1 MRVVAVLM
9 AVLLLAGRAA
19 AQAPEPSSARDP
31 QPAPVPADGQA
42 GAPQT
47 DPAPTHVSTS
57 WKSLIRD
64 SAGDYWH
71 FPQRKSTW
79 IILGVG
85 AGAALA
91 AHAGDSYVETHIV
104 GNRNANRIF
113 KLGKVI
119 GSTEVEVGSAV
130 AVWAIGRYFFAP
142 AADEPRTNKVSALGF
157 DLLRAEMLSQGIVQ
171 TMKHVARRDRPTGEC
186 CAFPSGHAA
195 TAFAVASVLERHL
208 GYRGS
213 WPFLVGAMYVG
224 ASRLVDNKHF
234 LSDVVFGAA
243 VGTASGWTVVGRG
256 GPNEIQVAPR
266 PVDHGLMIQFS
277 RVPHAR

>member
-1 MRVVAVLM
+1 MRVVSVLI
-9 AVLLLAGRAA
+9 ALVLLAGTAA
-19 AQAPEPSSARDP
+19 AQSPAEPSPGDP
-31 QPAPVPADGQA
+31 QSAPASPPGQA
-42 GAPQT
+42 PSPQA
-47 DPAPTHVSTS
+47 DPAPKHISTS

-79 IILGVG
+79 VILGVG

-91 AHAGDSYVETHIV
+91 AHAGDSYVEAHVV
-104 GNRNANRIF
+104 GNPNANRIF
-113 KLGKVI
+113 KLGKVV

-142 AADEPRTNKVSALGF
+142 AADQPRTNKVSELGF
-157 DLLRAEMLSQGIVQ
+157 DLLRAEMLSQGLVQ
-171 TMKHVARRDRPTGEC
+171 TMKRVARRDRPTGEC

-213 WPFLVGAMYVG
+213 WPFLLGAMYVG

-266 PVDHGLMIQFS
+266 PVDHGLMLEFS
-277 RVPHAR
+277 RVPRAR